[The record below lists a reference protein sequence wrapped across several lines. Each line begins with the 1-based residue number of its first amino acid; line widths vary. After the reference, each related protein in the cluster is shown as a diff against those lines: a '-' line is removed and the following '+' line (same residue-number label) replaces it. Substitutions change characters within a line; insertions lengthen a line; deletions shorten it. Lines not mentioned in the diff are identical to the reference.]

1 MGEGLRERKKRQTRQ
16 RISEVAVD
24 LFVARGF
31 DQVTI
36 AEVAAAAEVSV
47 NTLYNYYESKED
59 LVLPPDQA
67 SPQRLA
73 DIVRER
79 APGESA
85 ARAVLARLR
94 AELRRRDRAVGLTS
108 GFGKVFQMMRAAPTL
123 TARLE
128 DLGRRMT
135 DELGAV
141 LAEETEAAPDDQTPR
156 VVAGQIGW
164 FHSLVY
170 GEIGRRIV
178 LGEDPDTVASAVL
191 ELLDVV
197 EEMLSDTALGYAT
210 RPGPEGTGQGPDGSG
225 QGLTGR

>member
-1 MGEGLRERKKRQTRQ
+1 MAEGLRERKKRQTRQ
-16 RISEVAVD
+16 RISEVAVG
-24 LFVARGF
+24 LFVERGF
-31 DQVTI
+31 DRVTI

-73 DIVRER
+73 DIVRARE
-79 APGESA
+79 PGESA
-85 ARAVLARLR
+85 ARAVLAHLR
-94 AELRRRDRAVGLTS
+94 DELRRRDRKVGLS
-108 GFGKVFQMMRAAPTL
+108 AGFGRVFEMMRAAPTL

-128 DLGRRMT
+128 DLGRQTT
-135 DELGAV
+135 DALGTV
-141 LAEETEAAPDDQTPR
+141 LAEETGAAPGDPTPR

-178 LGEDPDTVASAVL
+178 AGEKPDAIAAAIL

-197 EEMLSDTALGYAT
+197 EEMLSPGALAYAT
-210 RPGPEGTGQGPDGSG
+210 RPPDAAPVTASA
-225 QGLTGR
+225 QV

>member
-1 MGEGLRERKKRQTRQ
+1 MSEGLRERKKRQTRQ
-16 RISEVAVD
+16 RISETAIG

-31 DQVTI
+31 DHVTI

-59 LVLPPDQA
+59 LVLPPDEA

-73 DIVRER
+73 DMVRAR
-79 APGESA
+79 QPGESA

-94 AELRRRDRAVGLTS
+94 DELRRRDRKIGLST
-108 GFGKVFQMMRAAPTL
+108 GFAPVFEMMRAAPTL

-128 DLGRRMT
+128 DLGRQMT
-135 DELGAV
+135 DALTAV
-141 LAEETEAAPDDQTPR
+141 LAEETGAPPDDPTPR

-170 GEIGRRIV
+170 SEIGRRIV
-178 LGEDPDTVASAVL
+178 AGEKPATIAKAVL
-191 ELLDVV
+191 ALLDVV
-197 EEMLSDTALGYAT
+197 EETLSGRALDYAT
-210 RPGPEGTGQGPDGSG
+210 REA
-225 QGLTGR
+225 